1 MMKFTKILALLLA
14 ICLLFGCTGC
24 DMFGMELFAP
34 SETTLDS
41 NASSA
46 PDTLDT
52 SATSQPDEIETST
65 TAEPDEPETST
76 TAPDEPGVETSSST
90 EEPGTTLPTPPEGN
104 EPDDFSPINVIMIN
118 DNHGVLDEED
128 GGIDKIATGI
138 SYSASLGNI
147 VKIANGDMFQGTYI
161 SSTLRGLPMLDVLN
175 ELDFDAFVIG
185 NHEFDW
191 GLDEIQKYKDG
202 DLSNGEAE
210 FPFLGANIYDTRTGE
225 RVEWIDPYT
234 VVTFGEIKIGI
245 IGIIGDVETSILVT
259 HVENYDFV
267 DPRNIVKDL
276 AKELRTTEECD
287 VVIVAIHGDDDSL
300 NADIAKYTGNSKID
314 AIFTAHSHIPTDEEI
329 RRASGNVCV
338 LQNGGY
344 GDSFAALTL
353 TFDENGN
360 LKDTD
365 GVLIDGDRFAD
376 TGILNA
382 VFGKYEEYMA
392 IGETVLLTVPNDIS
406 KYDVGIS
413 VAQSMYVKYN
423 VDFAVINKGGVRTS
437 IDAGEVTYAEVFQV
451 LPFENEV
458 YIVTLSG
465 KLLKSYLNSGTSI
478 YYWGISKNSIVDNQY
493 YQIAIIDYVY
503 VGYTFDDYR
512 NESCID
518 TNDLVRDVFIEFLQT
533 NSN

>member
-14 ICLLFGCTGC
+14 ICLLFGCVGC
-24 DMFGMELFAP
+24 ATSDADVTSI
-34 SETTLDS
+34 SETTSLP
-41 NASSA
+41 NATTT
-46 PDTLDT
+46 PDALDT
-52 SATSQPDEIETST
+52 STISQPEVLETST
-65 TAEPDEPETST
+65 FDEPNETETDVPSST
-76 TAPDEPGVETSSST
+76 TAPEAEETTPSEDEETD
-90 EEPGTTLPTPPEGN
+90 E
-104 EPDDFSPINVIMIN
+104 FSPINVIMIN

-138 SYSASLGNI
+138 NYYASLGNI

-300 NADIAKYTGNSKID
+300 NADIAKYTGDSQID
-314 AIFTAHSHIPTDEEI
+314 ALFTAHSHVPTDEEI

-365 GVLIDGDRFAD
+365 GKLIDGDRFAD

-382 VFGKYEEYMA
+382 VFEKYEEYMA
-392 IGETVLLTVPNDIS
+392 IGDTVLLTVPNDIS
-406 KYDVGIS
+406 KYDAGIS
-413 VAQSMYVKYN
+413 VAQSMYLKYN
-423 VDFAVINKGGVRTS
+423 VDFAVINKGGVRAS

-465 KLLKSYLNSGTSI
+465 ELLKSYLNSGTSI
-478 YYWGISKNSIVDNQY
+478 YYWGINKNSIVNNQY
-493 YQIAIIDYVY
+493 YQIAVIDYVY
-503 VGYTFDDYR
+503 VGNTFDDYR
-512 NESCID
+512 NDSCID

>member
-1 MMKFTKILALLLA
+1 MMKFTRILALLIA
-14 ICLLFGCTGC
+14 ICVLFGCTGC
-24 DMFGMELFAP
+24 NIFGIDLFAP
-34 SETTLDS
+34 SETTLES
-41 NASSA
+41 NVSST
-46 PDTLDT
+46 PETLDT
-52 SATSQPDEIETST
+52 STTSQPDEAETGT
-65 TAEPDEPETST
+65 TTEPDEPN
-76 TAPDEPGVETSSST
+76 VETPSCS
-90 EEPGTTLPTPPEGN
+90 EEPGTTLPTPPEDN

-138 SYSASLGNI
+138 NYYASLGNI

-225 RVEWIDPYT
+225 RVEWMDPYT
-234 VVTFGEIKIGI
+234 VVEFGEIKIGI
-245 IGIIGDVETSILVT
+245 IGIIGDVETSILSI
-259 HVENYDFV
+259 HVEDYDFV

-276 AKELRTTEECD
+276 AKELRTVEECD
-287 VVIVAIHGDDDSL
+287 VVIVAVHGDDDSL
-300 NADIAKYTGNSKID
+300 NTAMARYTGDSKID
-314 AIFTAHSHIPTDEEI
+314 AIFTAHTHIPTDEEI
-329 RRASGNVCV
+329 TRGGPSVCV
-338 LQNGGY
+338 LQNGGN

-365 GVLIDGDRFAD
+365 GKLIDTDRFTD
-376 TGILNA
+376 TGILDA
-382 VFGKYEEYMA
+382 VFEKYEEYMA
-392 IGETVLLTVPNDIS
+392 IGDTVLLTIPNDVS
-406 KYDVGIS
+406 KYDIGIE
-413 VAQSMYVKYN
+413 VAHSMYLKYN
-423 VDFAVINKGGVRTS
+423 VAFAIINKGGIRAT

-465 KLLKSYLNSGTSI
+465 KLLKSYLNSGSSI
-478 YYWGISKNSIVDNQY
+478 YYWGINKNTIVDNQS

-503 VGYTFDDYR
+503 HGYTFDDYR

-518 TNDLVRDVFIEFLQT
+518 TNDLIRDIYIEFLQT
-533 NSN
+533 GGN

>member
-1 MMKFTKILALLLA
+1 MMKFTRILALLLA
-14 ICLLFGCTGC
+14 ICVLFGCTGC
-24 DMFGMELFAP
+24 NIFGIDLFAP
-34 SETTLDS
+34 SETTLEP
-41 NASSA
+41 NVSST
-46 PDTLDT
+46 PETLDT

-65 TAEPDEPETST
+65 TEPDDPS
-76 TAPDEPGVETSSST
+76 VETPSCS
-90 EEPGTTLPTPPEGN
+90 EEPGTTLPTPPEDN
-104 EPDDFSPINVIMIN
+104 KPDDFSPINVIMIN

-128 GGIDKIATGI
+128 GGMDKIATGI
-138 SYSASLGNI
+138 NYYASLGNI

-245 IGIIGDVETSILVT
+245 IGIIGDVETSILSI
-259 HVENYDFV
+259 HVEDYDFV

-276 AKELRTTEECD
+276 AKELRTVEECD
-287 VVIVAIHGDDDSL
+287 VVIVAVHGDDDSL
-300 NADIAKYTGNSKID
+300 NTAMARYTGDSKID
-314 AIFTAHSHIPTDEEI
+314 AIFTAHTHIPTDEEI
-329 RRASGNVCV
+329 TRGGPSVCV
-338 LQNGGY
+338 LQNGGN

-365 GVLIDGDRFAD
+365 GKLIDGDRFAD
-376 TGILNA
+376 TGILDA
-382 VFGKYEEYMA
+382 VFEKYEEYMA
-392 IGETVLLTVPNDIS
+392 IGDTVLLTIPNDVS
-406 KYDVGIS
+406 KYDIGIE
-413 VAQSMYVKYN
+413 VAHSMYLKYN
-423 VDFAVINKGGVRTS
+423 VDFAIINKGGIRAT
-437 IDAGEVTYAEVFQV
+437 IDAGDVTYAEVFQV

-465 KLLKSYLNSGTSI
+465 KLLKSYLNSGSSI
-478 YYWGISKNSIVDNQY
+478 YYWGINKNTIVDNQS

-503 VGYTFDDYR
+503 HGYTFDDYR
-512 NESCID
+512 NESYID
-518 TNDLVRDVFIEFLQT
+518 TNELVRDIFIEFLQT
-533 NSN
+533 NGN